1 MSTTTVREMARSA
14 TYADT
19 TEQKLNYIAGAI
31 YELANALDALETKLD
46 RDRQE
51 VEVHLSPQ

>member
-1 MSTTTVREMARSA
+1 MSTTIAREMARSA

-31 YELANALDALETKLD
+31 YELANALDVLEAKLD

-51 VEVHLSPQ
+51 AEVHLSPR